1 LVSGSLD
8 EPAAHA
14 LAGSAATELRMLA
27 AYTPTPPASVRLPS
41 SYRRV
46 PVPIRRLLARAIGFV
61 QWTRRSAWAR
71 FPGWPIDLSADVA
84 ADLAGGPRP
93 SFPRTPVLLTHDI
106 DSAEGLENLV

>member
-1 LVSGSLD
+1 
-8 EPAAHA
+8 
-14 LAGSAATELRMLA
+14 LAGGWAPERRLLA
-27 AYTPTPPASVRLPS
+27 PSPPPPPASARLPF
-41 SYRRV
+41 SYRRI
-46 PVPIRRLLARAIGFV
+46 PGPIRRLLARAIGFV

-93 SFPRTPVLLTHDI
+93 SFARTPVLLTHDI